1 MVQISKKEE
10 EHVSELHEKI
20 PFVNASDTTTV
31 VPLSLRDYTR
41 QAVDTNMY
49 IEKLIKGGINIVH
62 LAFLTWPYD
71 FFYQAI
77 KNIAKFYRVLD
88 DCKDDLLLVTSY
100 EDVKR
105 AVGEGKVGAIMHFH
119 SSTMIDDNI
128 DFLSV
133 LKKLGLR
140 VMQLT
145 YFGRNLVGDGSMEK
159 PEISGGLSSFG
170 YKFVEEMN
178 RLHIL
183 VDLAHSGP
191 KTYMDAL
198 EFSKDPIVN
207 SHGCV
212 QALGSYPESRGLND
226 KQIHALAEKGGVM
239 GIMAKH
245 LKPRF
250 GPKGEINVI
259 TMDDYMKHLEY
270 VIDLVGVDYVGI
282 GTEAGEGR
290 TAEDLFALSREV
302 QARQY
307 RPASPQPIT
316 SNRPRNSSDR
326 LKTYTVQG
334 TETVL
339 TLKRNLLRE
348 LVGRGYSDQEIT
360 KILSGNFF
368 RIYQKIW

>member
-10 EHVSELHEKI
+10 EHVSELLDKI

-41 QAVDTNMY
+41 QAVDTTMY
-49 IEKLIKGGINIVH
+49 IEKLKKGRINIVH
-62 LAFLTWPYD
+62 IAFLTWPYD
-71 FFYQAI
+71 FFYPAI

-88 DCKDDLLLVTSY
+88 DYKDDLLLVTSY

-198 EFSKDPIVN
+198 EFSTDPVIN

-212 QALGSYPESRGLND
+212 QVLGSRPLSRGLSD
-226 KQIHALAEKGGVM
+226 EQIHALAEKGGVM
-239 GIMAKH
+239 GMMAKH
-245 LKPRF
+245 ITPREV
-250 GPKGEINVI
+250 GPI
-259 TMDDYMKHLEY
+259 TLDDFMRHLEY
-270 VIDLVGVDYVGI
+270 VVNLVGVDYVGI

-307 RPASPQPIT
+307 QPASPQPIT
-316 SNRPRNSSDR
+316 SNRPRDSSDR

-339 TLKRNLLRE
+339 TLKRTLLRG
-348 LVGRGYSDQEIT
+348 LVGRGYSDQEIA